1 MTFILISVF
10 SFIFPDKS
18 YYLAFCGYA
27 ASNAPVRMAVPDNMR
42 ILRVIVPEH
51 LRMFLS
57 VLAAT

>member
-1 MTFILISVF
+1 MTFTLISEF
-10 SFIFPDKS
+10 SFIFPDTS
-18 YYLAFCGYA
+18 YQLAYGGYA
-27 ASNAPVRMAVPDNMR
+27 ASNAPVRMAVPGNMR